1 MERFTSSR
9 PALCIRH
16 YLLGFVTLEGSDL
29 YEILWYGVKYS
40 RSLQNPRDT
49 GPSPKLGDQHQ
60 PIRLAHL
67 LVSSLGCGCTHPTH
81 LTGDET
87 ESIQPLVCLQLC
99 PCRLP
104 RVGFLRVTLTEGRA
118 LSVQRRGTPGHPY
131 PLICAS
137 LYLTQPPPPPP
148 PPLPWGPSQGC
159 APF

>member
-49 GPSPKLGDQHQ
+49 GPSPKPGDRHQ

-67 LVSSLGCGCTHPTH
+67 LVSSLGCGCTHPTP

-87 ESIQPLVCLQLC
+87 EGIQPLVCLQLC
-99 PCRLP
+99 LCWLP

-118 LSVQRRGTPGHPY
+118 LSVQRRGTPGHPH

-137 LYLTQPPPPPP
+137 LYLTQPPPP

>member
-67 LVSSLGCGCTHPTH
+67 LLWAC
-81 LTGDET
+81 
-87 ESIQPLVCLQLC
+87 
-99 PCRLP
+99 
-104 RVGFLRVTLTEGRA
+104 
-118 LSVQRRGTPGHPY
+118 
-131 PLICAS
+131 
-137 LYLTQPPPPPP
+137 QPPSTSVYSPILK
-148 PPLPWGPSQGC
+148 LPSVLSC
-159 APF
+159 FSHV

>member
-67 LVSSLGCGCTHPTH
+67 LAQTEDRGLFPLPVGWGSVGRLRGTQAWGPCSKQHTPTGRPAPGGPAHP
-81 LTGDET
+81 
-87 ESIQPLVCLQLC
+87 
-99 PCRLP
+99 R
-104 RVGFLRVTLTEGRA
+104 RVG
-118 LSVQRRGTPGHPY
+118 
-131 PLICAS
+131 S
-137 LYLTQPPPPPP
+137 LYPDWDEHPHLHWTSREV
-148 PPLPWGPSQGC
+148 PSVLQS
-159 APF
+159 